1 MGAVFRW
8 RPNFARKAMD
18 YYPAGPP
25 QGWWWGHGGV
35 QRGWYRVYSLIF
47 IGELRQFG
55 PFSGP
60 QFWMLF
66 FFLRFISESMASFM
80 FQSLHESGDISH
92 VSWPARGMHISW
104 WSPDFQVV
112 IVSMVST
119 IPHWIRLILKGFD
132 GRSASSTLSWL
143 VYEIS
148 LSPLHNWQWLQIR
161 VISNYQR
168 FHKIPCWM
176 ILQPPFF
183 RGSWVWVATTLSRS
197 SGSSTCTP
205 ASKHSKG
212 TWTISG
218 RVSYWKRRIFIA
230 TVDASILYQL
240 RVFVYPDRTGLTN
253 ILNSF
258 FRPFFFL
265 STISVKVSPIC
276 RENPSQSHFL
286 GVSPDMSGKERIQRW
301 QGLSAWF
308 IMRIARGGSICR
320 RDQRQGCRH
329 RDRRP
334 GGVWGEF
341 RYWFWE
347 RTVVLPSKA

>member
-1 MGAVFRW
+1 MMGAW
-8 RPNFARKAMD
+8 RSSERLIPSLL
-18 YYPAGPP
+18 
-25 QGWWWGHGGV
+25 
-35 QRGWYRVYSLIF
+35 VYSLIF

-60 QFWMLF
+60 QFWMLS

-119 IPHWIRLILKGFD
+119 IFDWIRLILKGFD

-218 RVSYWKRRIFIA
+218 RVSYWKRRIFTA

-240 RVFVYPDRTGLTN
+240 EGVR
-253 ILNSF
+253 
-258 FRPFFFL
+258 L
-265 STISVKVSPIC
+265 S
-276 RENPSQSHFL
+276 R
-286 GVSPDMSGKERIQRW
+286 
-301 QGLSAWF
+301 
-308 IMRIARGGSICR
+308 
-320 RDQRQGCRH
+320 
-329 RDRRP
+329 
-334 GGVWGEF
+334 
-341 RYWFWE
+341 
-347 RTVVLPSKA
+347 